1 MRALRFT
8 LLAFA
13 LFSTL
18 GASTPATLGEN
29 SVASSVTSSVPPEV
43 QGYHVRTEKQ
53 NFKTHRLAIRA
64 AKGKGSPG
72 GSPSPKP
79 GRKNSNRVSKRPG
92 GKNPKSRTGW
102 KNGPKKSNL
111 QLIIDFEIND
121 KRVRKGKPR
130 FTTLTALAKAYK
142 SRGSKLL

>member
-1 MRALRFT
+1 MPGEHT
-8 LLAFA
+8 V
-13 LFSTL
+13 FSY
-18 GASTPATLGEN
+18 
-29 SVASSVTSSVPPEV
+29 VTSRAPPEV
-43 QGYHVRTEKQ
+43 QGYYVRMERR

-64 AKGKGSPG
+64 VKGKGSLG
-72 GSPSPKP
+72 GSPSPKS
-79 GRKNSNRVSKRPG
+79 GRKNSNRVSKSPG
-92 GKNPKSRTGW
+92 SKNPKSRTGW

-121 KRVRKGKPR
+121 KRVRKRKPR